1 MPPPPFPSCK
11 TLRLLI
17 HGRVQGVYFRDSMR
31 REAQHLSISGWVRNR
46 GDGTVEAMVRGEQAA
61 LDEVTRWAHRG
72 PPMARVDQ
80 VDVEPGEGSFD
91 GFTVIRSSS

>member
-31 REAQHLSISGWVRNR
+31 REAQSLSISGWVRNR
-46 GDGTVEAMVRGEQAA
+46 SDGTVEAVVQGQADA
-61 LDEVTRWAHRG
+61 VDAIVRWAQCG
-72 PPMARVDQ
+72 PQLAQVARVEM
-80 VDVEPGEGSFD
+80 EPASGSYSVFEITD
-91 GFTVIRSSS
+91 